1 MQARPLLIALILL
14 GVLVLL
20 PPRSVEAGQ
29 LKVSPIRLDLRAEE
43 PISTVT
49 VSNSADEPVLLH
61 LSVQAWD
68 HTTGNDRYL
77 DTRDL
82 LLNPMIFEL
91 GPGQQQL
98 VRIGLA
104 RPLSNERERAYR
116 LFIREVPQ
124 QAHQKTRQI
133 TTVLNL
139 SLPVFVAPEQADAPL
154 LIWRLEQ
161 TSATRLAL
169 QVENRGNLHAV
180 VSTIALQ
187 RQSGESLAS
196 IDRRFYVLPGQARR
210 WDVPGSLAGPDES
223 VTLTASSR
231 RGPLQAA
238 LSLGVSTT
246 VEEALR

>member
-1 MQARPLLIALILL
+1 MHTRSPLIALILL

-20 PPRSVEAGQ
+20 PPRPIEAGQ
-29 LKVSPIRLDLRAEE
+29 LKVSPVRLDLRAEE
-43 PISTVT
+43 PISAVT
-49 VSNSADEPVLLH
+49 VGNPGAQPVLLH

-68 HTTGNDRYL
+68 HVTGSDRYL

-91 GPGQQQL
+91 EPGQQQL

-104 RPLSNERERAYR
+104 RPMGNERERAYR

-124 QAHQKTRQI
+124 RARQKTRQI
-133 TTVLNL
+133 ITVLNL
-139 SLPVFVAPEQADAPL
+139 SLPVFVAPVQAGAPL

-161 TSATRLAL
+161 TSAARLTL

-187 RQSGESLAS
+187 RQNGESLAS

-210 WDVPGSLAGPDES
+210 WDVPGSLAGPGES

-238 LSLGVSTT
+238 LSLGISTT